1 MLQCLT
7 IHSFKSNWNN
17 SPKIAT
23 NVLVYN
29 IKSPETGN
37 VLTKKMQWLV
47 FCCCFLIGVTKT
59 FIKNKKTTMAVFLI
73 SIFGPKKLKEGLL
86 TFGGLLEDL
95 PQVTKLT
102 SLK

>member
-1 MLQCLT
+1 
-7 IHSFKSNWNN
+7 
-17 SPKIAT
+17 
-23 NVLVYN
+23 
-29 IKSPETGN
+29 
-37 VLTKKMQWLV
+37 
-47 FCCCFLIGVTKT
+47 
-59 FIKNKKTTMAVFLI
+59 MAVFLI